1 MGDAQMRVTFDF
13 AGAREVHYISD
24 VPEVGD
30 LITHG
35 RELWVVKRVD
45 EDDLGSVVTCE
56 LPPPQRA

>member
-1 MGDAQMRVTFDF
+1 MRVTFDF

-30 LITHG
+30 LVTHG

-56 LPPPQRA
+56 LPPRRA